1 MVHLSLPL
9 SLANTPKTVCAQI
22 LSAPS
27 SRKGRSLPCGKT
39 QLGLG
44 EPCEGGGGGGKEC
57 LCPGLVS
64 MGPVLGKGQIASDR
78 TWRAGASLWSE
89 EEATS

>member
-1 MVHLSLPL
+1 MEKHSWVWVSP
-9 SLANTPKTVCAQI
+9 V
-22 LSAPS
+22 
-27 SRKGRSLPCGKT
+27 R
-39 QLGLG
+39 
-44 EPCEGGGGGGKEC
+44 EEEGGEEC